1 MDSNLQSTRKKQI
14 TQELHTQME
23 GLFTFFIETL
33 QKNTA
38 MFRTLKVG
46 PSNYFIYNYELD

>member
-1 MDSNLQSTRKKQI
+1 
-14 TQELHTQME
+14 ME